1 MWARRRHER
10 GQVAVYAVVLFPLL
24 VLVMS
29 LVYVVGNVEDLRSQ
43 IRADLDMAALT
54 ATQALD
60 PTALA
65 TGAPPRLLPD
75 EADQLAR
82 QYLAQNLAG
91 LGSVLAESPSDAAS
105 AADVAVTNSGDTDPI
120 TGSVVAAP
128 TVTIRLAAP
137 VHISLLSVAG
147 LPTTISLT
155 LVGSAAART

>member
-1 MWARRRHER
+1 MRKGRGER
-10 GQVAVYAVVLFPLL
+10 GQVAVYVVVLFPLL
-24 VLVMS
+24 VLVLS
-29 LVYVVGNVEDLRSQ
+29 LVYVVGNVEDLRSR

-60 PTALA
+60 PTAIA
-65 TGAPPRLLPD
+65 AGAPPRLLPD

-105 AADVAVTNSGDTDPI
+105 AADVAVTNTGTDPI
-120 TGSVVAAP
+120 TGSVVTAP

-137 VHISLLSVAG
+137 VHIQLLSVAG

>member
-1 MWARRRHER
+1 MLARRRNER

-24 VLVMS
+24 VLVLS
-29 LVYVVGNVEDLRSQ
+29 LVYIVGNVEDLRSR

-75 EADQLAR
+75 EAAQLAR

-91 LGSVLAESPSDAAS
+91 LGSVLAESPSDAA
-105 AADVAVTNSGDTDPI
+105 AAAEVAVTNSGTDPI

-128 TVTIRLAAP
+128 TVTIRLATP